1 MHLTVTLER
10 RRSEGKSVEPKSK
23 TRDLGESFSR
33 MFELIPALDDTAL
46 EQVYRIRHDVY
57 CRDLG
62 WEPVREDG
70 LETDEFDRHSLHCLL
85 RSRDTGEPVGCTRLI
100 LARPEAPDD
109 PLPFEQ
115 SCSGVLDRSIADPA
129 RMPRHT
135 IGEVSRL
142 AVVNTFRKRR
152 GEDSAA
158 VSVSDDDF
166 GGPGPQARF
175 PFVPVS
181 LYLGAAAIARRFGIE
196 HVFVLTEPRLASH
209 FARIGFDI
217 RTVGGPIEHR
227 GVRVPSLLSSSKVVD
242 GLRPMIRPMYDV
254 IDVAVA
260 KAFEAKAVSGH
271 RPSPMQACMD
281 A

>member
-1 MHLTVTLER
+1 
-10 RRSEGKSVEPKSK
+10 
-23 TRDLGESFSR
+23 
-33 MFELIPALDDTAL
+33 MFELIPALDDAAR

-70 LETDEFDRHSLHCLL
+70 RETDEFDRHSLHCLL
-85 RSRDTGEPVGCTRLI
+85 RRRDTGEPVGCTRLI
-100 LARPEAPDD
+100 LARPEAPDH

-115 SCSGVLDRSIADPA
+115 CCKEVLDRSIADPS

-142 AVVNTFRKRR
+142 AVLNTFRKRR
-152 GEDSAA
+152 GEDSTA
-158 VSVSDDDF
+158 VSMSEDDF
-166 GGPGPQARF
+166 GGSGPHARF

-181 LYLGAAAIARRFGIE
+181 LYLGAAAIARRLDIE

-227 GVRVPSLLSSSKVVD
+227 GMRVPSVLSSSKVVS
-242 GLRPMIRPMYDV
+242 GLRSLIRPMYDV
-254 IDVAVA
+254 IDAAVGS
-260 KAFEAKAVSGH
+260 AFDVHPVTASVGQLRSTASQV
-271 RPSPMQACMD
+271 
-281 A
+281 